1 MLMMKARPQLS
12 RWFLMQRAA
21 AAIEVKEQERDAQS
35 AFPLHNEK
43 RETNLCKKSFNGRS
57 WNFRRA
63 INRYERRIIGGSAA
77 VKRKFLPD
85 TALSQVPQLA
95 FEERAWQNYPDVD
108 NYF

>member
-63 INRYERRIIGGSAA
+63 INRYERRIIGG
-77 VKRKFLPD
+77 LPD

>member
-1 MLMMKARPQLS
+1 
-12 RWFLMQRAA
+12 MQRAA

-63 INRYERRIIGGSAA
+63 INGYERRIVGGATA
-77 VKRKFLPD
+77 VKIKILPD
-85 TALSQVPQLA
+85 TNWSKVPQLA
-95 FEERAWQNYPDVD
+95 FEERAW
-108 NYF
+108 